1 MILNESLFEDVEMN
15 EYLQYDNKR
24 DEDEEEFFDDEFL
37 FEGLHEGDY
46 FEYGDLSF
54 QLLYM
59 DEDPRDNLEYAIACL
74 EVEGATSDEDIIGF
88 VEKGAT
94 REDVMKVIKDNYET
108 FRRNVDIKESIK
120 EDAEQPISPED
131 VTEKDL
137 TSGDEIVEQNAYTN
151 LLIDA
156 LNEEWATVQH
166 YQEIINQLQEHDEY
180 KDLIVV
186 IEDIIKDEKNHVGN
200 LQMIIDTIST
210 KTLTDIADGEQEAID
225 QLEGKEDKGE

>member
-1 MILNESLFEDVEMN
+1 MILNESLFEDVDMN

-37 FEGLHEGDY
+37 F
-46 FEYGDLSF
+46 
-54 QLLYM
+54 
-59 DEDPRDNLEYAIACL
+59 DEEEFFD
-74 EVEGATSDEDIIGF
+74 DENI
-88 VEKGAT
+88 EK
-94 REDVMKVIKDNYET
+94 EDVIK
-108 FRRNVDIKESIK
+108 KEIK

-137 TSGDEIVEQNAYTN
+137 TSEDKTVEQNAYTN

>member
-15 EYLQYDNKR
+15 EYLQYDNRR
-24 DEDEEEFFDDEFL
+24 DEDEEEVFDDSYL
-37 FEGLHEGDY
+37 F
-46 FEYGDLSF
+46 
-54 QLLYM
+54 
-59 DEDPRDNLEYAIACL
+59 DEE
-74 EVEGATSDEDIIGF
+74 EVEENEEI
-88 VEKGAT
+88 
-94 REDVMKVIKDNYET
+94 R
-108 FRRNVDIKESIK
+108 

-137 TSGDEIVEQNAYTN
+137 SSEDKTVEQNAYTN

-200 LQMIIDTIST
+200 LQLIIDTISG
-210 KTLTDIADGEQEAID
+210 KTLTDIKDGEKEAVD
-225 QLEGKEDKGE
+225 QLEGKDDKGE

>member
-1 MILNESLFEDVEMN
+1 MILNESLFEDVDMN

-24 DEDEEEFFDDEFL
+24 DEDEEFFDDEFL
-37 FEGLHEGDY
+37 FDEEEQARIDKEAMDDINAHEAE
-46 FEYGDLSF
+46 F
-54 QLLYM
+54 
-59 DEDPRDNLEYAIACL
+59 
-74 EVEGATSDEDIIGF
+74 GADGWRAFGNFNSEEEF
-88 VEKGAT
+88 RK
-94 REDVMKVIKDNYET
+94 DV
-108 FRRNVDIKESIK
+108 IK
-120 EDAEQPISPED
+120 EDAEQSISPED

-137 TSGDEIVEQNAYTN
+137 TSEDKTVEQNAYTN

-210 KTLTDIADGEQEAID
+210 KTLADIADGEQEAID

>member
-15 EYLQYDNKR
+15 EYLQYDNRR
-24 DEDEEEFFDDEFL
+24 DEDEEEVFDDSYL
-37 FEGLHEGDY
+37 F
-46 FEYGDLSF
+46 
-54 QLLYM
+54 
-59 DEDPRDNLEYAIACL
+59 DEE
-74 EVEGATSDEDIIGF
+74 EVEENEEI
-88 VEKGAT
+88 
-94 REDVMKVIKDNYET
+94 R
-108 FRRNVDIKESIK
+108 

-137 TSGDEIVEQNAYTN
+137 SSEDKTVEQNAYTN

-200 LQMIIDTIST
+200 LQLIIDTISG
-210 KTLTDIADGEQEAID
+210 KTLTDIKDGEKEAVD